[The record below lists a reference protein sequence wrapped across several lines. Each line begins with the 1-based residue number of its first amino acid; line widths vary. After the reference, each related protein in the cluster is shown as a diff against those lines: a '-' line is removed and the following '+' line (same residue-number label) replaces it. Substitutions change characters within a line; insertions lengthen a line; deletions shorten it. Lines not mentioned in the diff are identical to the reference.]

1 MQAMINGEPLEVQ
14 IKLRRDDAHLN
25 EEQLYVND
33 MRVMRVTHSR
43 SDEVPVIL
51 QINQD
56 TLVEVNQQ
64 TFYAIE
70 GIDHDWQPGAQA
82 DSLSAL

>member
-14 IKLRRDDAHLN
+14 IKLQRDDARLN

-33 MRVMRVTHSR
+33 MCVARVTHSR

-56 TLVEVNQQ
+56 TAVEVDPQ

-70 GIDHDWQPGAQA
+70 GIDHDWQPGTQA
-82 DSLSAL
+82 DELSAL